1 MVMVTSKSLSP
12 TLLAPTLIWML
23 ICGGWVCGAS
33 EDGAFGFSNDRS
45 LVYCASTL
53 SWGGGAASGGAPLP
67 LVMGVS
73 PGAFTCEREGD
84 FASEMPVSGRVANIA
99 PPHSTRTTSARRRPA
114 FGPGG
119 RGCGKYPT
127 QRPG

>member
-1 MVMVTSKSLSP
+1 MTLPPFSALPSTESVTSNSFSAI
-12 TLLAPTLIWML
+12 LLALTLIWIL
-23 ICGGWVCGAS
+23 IAGCCACGPS

-73 PGAFTCEREGD
+73 PGAFTSEREGD
-84 FASEMPVSGRVANIA
+84 FGSEC
-99 PPHSTRTTSARRRPA
+99 ARMVRKCLC
-114 FGPGG
+114 
-119 RGCGKYPT
+119 RGEWLT
-127 QRPG
+127 